1 MLSYSLSWP
10 QSSNLQRVINVM
22 SREWQNPDPDP
33 EWYWDKYVD
42 PDGYHPCGFW
52 TDFFGCPKLHTENVK
67 SLLR

>member
-1 MLSYSLSWP
+1 
-10 QSSNLQRVINVM
+10 M